1 MAGAGRLEGKVAMI
15 SGAARGMGAAEA
27 RLFVAEGARVVLGDV
42 RHEDGE
48 ALAKE
53 LGDAASYIGLDVTDE
68 SSWLGAVAFA
78 RERFGKLDVLVN
90 NAGIL
95 HFAALEETELAD
107 FERVIRVNQI
117 GTFLGMKSAAPAL
130 REAGGG
136 SIVNI
141 SSAAGLEGVSGV
153 IAYGASKWAVRGMTK
168 TAALELGASGIR
180 VNSVHPGGVD
190 TPMVAVEAV
199 TEETR
204 VAAYGGNPI
213 PRIGRPEEVAELV
226 CWLAS
231 DASSYSTGAEFV
243 IDGGSTAG
251 SVLRLNRD

>member
-1 MAGAGRLEGKVAMI
+1 MARLEGKVALI
-15 SGAARGMGAAEA
+15 SGAARGMGEAEA
-27 RLFVAEGARVVLGDV
+27 RLFVAEGARVLIGDV
-42 RHEDGE
+42 RVEE
-48 ALAKE
+48 AAALAKE
-53 LGDAASYIGLDVTDE
+53 LGDAAIQVRLDVTDE
-68 SSWLGAVAFA
+68 ASWQAAVATA
-78 RERFGKLDVLVN
+78 TDRFGKLDILVN

-95 HFAALEETELAD
+95 HFSSLEETELSD
-107 FERVIRVNQI
+107 YERVIRVNQV
-117 GTFLGMKSAAPAL
+117 GTFLGMKTAAPAL
-130 REAGGG
+130 RAAGGG

-141 SSAAGLEGVSGV
+141 SSAAGLEGIAGV

-168 TAALELGASGIR
+168 TAALELGQSGIR

-190 TPMVAVEAV
+190 TPMVAAATV

-204 VAAYGGNPI
+204 SAAYGSQPI
-213 PRIGRPEEVAELV
+213 ERIGRPEEIAELV

-251 SVLRLNRD
+251 SVPQLKRD

>member
-1 MAGAGRLEGKVAMI
+1 
-15 SGAARGMGAAEA
+15 
-27 RLFVAEGARVVLGDV
+27 
-42 RHEDGE
+42 
-48 ALAKE
+48 
-53 LGDAASYIGLDVTDE
+53 
-68 SSWLGAVAFA
+68 
-78 RERFGKLDVLVN
+78 
-90 NAGIL
+90 
-95 HFAALEETELAD
+95 
-107 FERVIRVNQI
+107 
-117 GTFLGMKSAAPAL
+117 
-130 REAGGG
+130 
-136 SIVNI
+136 
-141 SSAAGLEGVSGV
+141 
-153 IAYGASKWAVRGMTK
+153 MTK

-251 SVLRLNRD
+251 SVLPLNRD

>member
-1 MAGAGRLEGKVAMI
+1 MI

-27 RLFVAEGARVVLGDV
+27 RLFVTEGARVVLGDV

-53 LGDAASYIGLDVTDE
+53 LGDAAGYIGLDVTDE

-117 GTFLGMKSAAPAL
+117 GTFLGMKTAAPAL

-204 VAAYGGNPI
+204 AAAYGGNPI